1 MELICGAL
9 TMFTNT
15 DRRRP
20 TDVVVGGVEI
30 ALLGGCGQEEVGSR
44 AKEAILNA
52 AYFYSF

>member
-20 TDVVVGGVEI
+20 TDVVGVER
-30 ALLGGCGQEEVGSR
+30 ALGCGLEQGEVGSR